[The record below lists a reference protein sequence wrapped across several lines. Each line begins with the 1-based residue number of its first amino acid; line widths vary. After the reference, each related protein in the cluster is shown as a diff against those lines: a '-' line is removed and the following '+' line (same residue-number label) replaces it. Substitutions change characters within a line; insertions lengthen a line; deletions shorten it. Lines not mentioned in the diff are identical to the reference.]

1 VNTTGKRLIVAAIV
15 ALVLIAIAAVL
26 LISEFR

>member
-1 VNTTGKRLIVAAIV
+1 VNTTGKRLIVAAVV
-15 ALVLIAIAAVL
+15 AGVLIAIAAVM